1 MTRTQTT
8 RILTTLALALGL
20 AAMAGGCDKN
30 CEKLRA
36 KVCDDERFSKQY
48 KKQCEL
54 LQEADRYESLS
65 GDTCKGILT
74 QISDR

>member
-1 MTRTQTT
+1 MN
-8 RILTTLALALGL
+8 RILTMTMLALGL
-20 AAMAGGCDKN
+20 SATAGGCDKN

-54 LQEADRYESLS
+54 LQESDRYESLS
-65 GDTCKGILT
+65 GDTCKGLLDH
-74 QISDR
+74 ISER